1 MNDIDTHS
9 TLNDAKYPVTDHS
22 ARLGVLAFIVVLIGI
37 PVFSNHNA
45 FSNISGVSVAIV
57 AVVMATVVGL
67 GLTRIMKS
75 LARRKQES
83 YDAEIR
89 AIDAKDKKRQLSEAR
104 RNGDLDRWNKTP

>member
-37 PVFSNHNA
+37 PVLSNHSA
-45 FSNISGVSVAIV
+45 FSNISGAAVAIV
-57 AVVMATVVGL
+57 AVVMAIVVGL
-67 GLTRIMKS
+67 GLARIMKS
-75 LARRKQES
+75 FAQRRQAT

-89 AIDAKDKKRQLSEAR
+89 AIDAEEKKRKLSEAR
-104 RNGDLDRWNKTP
+104 KSGDLDRWNKTP